1 MNLYQVFRRA
11 FPGAT
16 PATCD
21 FQGIR
26 KVVLQRNEI
35 HAYSAGSLLVV
46 VTGKLLEQC
55 VTPAGRMAIV
65 ERYTASGVVLSPA
78 GQLRAAVE
86 THALVLAAG
95 WERALPEVVTY
106 MAGLQ
111 QQRLTDRT
119 QRLASAM
126 VDSLTERV
134 HEFVARNPD
143 IESPTE
149 ISRRVGGS
157 REMCSRILRELGAQA

>member
-1 MNLYQVFRRA
+1 MNLYQVFQRA
-11 FPGAT
+11 FPGPT

-26 KVVLQRNEI
+26 KVVLKRNEI
-35 HAYSAGSLLVV
+35 HAHGAGSLVVV

-65 ERYTASGVVLSPA
+65 ERYAASGVVVAPA
-78 GQLRAAVE
+78 GQLRAATC
-86 THALVLAAG
+86 THLIVLADG
-95 WERALPEVVTY
+95 WQRALPEVASQVTR
-106 MAGLQ
+106 LQ
-111 QQRLTDRT
+111 QQRLTERT

-134 HEFVARNPD
+134 HDFVARNPD
-143 IESPTE
+143 VQSPSE
-149 ISRRVGGS
+149 ISRHVGGS
-157 REMCSRILRELGAQA
+157 REMCSRIMRDLGARA